1 MLMSQIKHKRS
12 KAAIA
17 ILAAVVGSGVVTAN
31 ATPNIDLSKQ
41 LFITIANVAMCIILW
56 DIYFDEE
63 LAKKNIGSVLSE
75 FCIITLSSVV
85 TAYILAKGTTA
96 LMNYVVQT
104 LGSRGWGVTGILAGL
119 LTGLLGLGW
128 AFYCDDLYRNQKS

>member
-17 ILAAVVGSGVVTAN
+17 ILAAVVGIGVVTAN

-41 LFITIANVAMCIILW
+41 VFITIANVAMCIILW

-63 LAKKNIGSVLSE
+63 LAKKNIGSILSE
-75 FCIITLSSVV
+75 FCLITLSSIV
-85 TAYILAKGTTA
+85 TAYILAKGITA
-96 LMNYVVQT
+96 LLNYFVHT
-104 LGSRGWGVTGILAGL
+104 LGPIGWVLTGMLAGL
-119 LTGLLGLGW
+119 LTGFVGIGW
-128 AFYCDDLYRNQKS
+128 TLYCDDLYRNQKV